1 MRRIALLLGGY
12 VVAVAAAQQGVNWI
26 TDPTRA
32 VQTAKQANRPI
43 MAWVRDSSED
53 RADDLERD
61 QKRAFQNPM
70 VLKQMRRF
78 VTLRLSQTVN
88 RNVLPQFGFN
98 ERANMELS
106 FVAPDGTV
114 LDRMAG
120 GMVANPE
127 ALASKLRQVF
137 RAYGTKV
144 YEADVKPV
152 LAKED
157 AEPKVLK
164 TALDQVGEFEM
175 QVADKDVAALLDR
188 ETLPKNLRKDVIDT
202 LTQLSTQVAVDKL
215 LELARAD
222 DPLAEKALL
231 RCTPAAAALM
241 LAEVKP
247 DAEPFD
253 YLVYSTAGKICRV
266 PKILPVKVMEKF
278 TVDKRTQEVERVKK
292 TVDEVAARWKAENE

>member
-1 MRRIALLLGGY
+1 MRRMALVLVGY

-26 TDPTRA
+26 TDPGRA
-32 VQTAKQANRPI
+32 AQLAKQANRPI

-70 VLKQMRRF
+70 VLKQLRRF
-78 VTLRLSQTVN
+78 VTLRLSQTIH
-88 RNVLPQFGFN
+88 RDVLGQFGFSST
-98 ERANMELS
+98 ANMELS

-120 GMVANPE
+120 GAVANPE

-137 RAYGTKV
+137 RAFGAKV

-152 LAKED
+152 FAKED
-157 AEPKVLK
+157 AEPKALK

-188 ETLPKNLRKDVIDT
+188 QTLPKNLRKDAIDA
-202 LTQLSTQVAVDKL
+202 LAQLSTQVAVDKL

-222 DPLAEKALL
+222 DSLAEKALL
-231 RCTPAAAALM
+231 RCTPAGAAL
-241 LAEVKP
+241 LIATLKP
-247 DAEPFD
+247 DVEPFD
-253 YLVYSTAGKICRV
+253 YLVYSTAGKICKV
-266 PKILPVKVMEKF
+266 PKVLPAKVMEKY
-278 TVDKRTQEVERVKK
+278 TVDKRTEEAQRVKQA
-292 TVDEVAARWKAENE
+292 VDEVAARWKAENE